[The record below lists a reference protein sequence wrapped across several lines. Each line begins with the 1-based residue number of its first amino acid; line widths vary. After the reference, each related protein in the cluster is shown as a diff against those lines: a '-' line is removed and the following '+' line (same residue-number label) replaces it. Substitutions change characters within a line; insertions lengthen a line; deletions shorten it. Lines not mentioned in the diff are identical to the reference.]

1 MSTLYII
8 AAPFNNLEDISMKAL
23 RILDGVDFILCEDAE
38 AIKKFLAHYHIK
50 TPVFSYSGLKK
61 TDYILD
67 LLKQRKKL
75 AFVAGAG
82 MPAPSE
88 AGGKLAQ
95 AVKERLGD
103 DVSIEFVLGPSAITA
118 ALSMSGI
125 PIDKFVFMG
134 FPPHEKGR
142 RTFIRKI
149 LASEWPVVVYESKRR
164 IIKFLEE
171 IDKTAESRQQT
182 ADEDEIK
189 NSKFEILNSKISS
202 VVVCRE
208 LSKMHETVYRGDI
221 NSIIEKIKNNK
232 DDQKGEFVVIVGK

>member
-8 AAPFNNLEDISMKAL
+8 VAPFNNLEDISMKAL
-23 RILDGVDFILCEDAE
+23 RILDEVNFILCEDAE

-50 TPVFSYSGLKK
+50 TPAFSYSGLKK

-75 AFVAGAG
+75 AFASGTG
-82 MPAPSE
+82 MPGFSE
-88 AGGKLAQ
+88 MGGEIAQ

-103 DVSIEFVLGPSAITA
+103 DVSIEFVLGPSAVMA

-125 PIDKFVFMG
+125 PTDKFIFRG
-134 FPPHEKGR
+134 FPPREKGR
-142 RTFIRKI
+142 QTFIRKI
-149 LASEWPVVVYESKRR
+149 LESEFPVVVYESRRR

-171 IDKTAESRQQT
+171 IDKTAESRKQT
-182 ADEDEIK
+182 ADENEIK
-189 NSKFEILNSKISS
+189 NPKLKIKNSKISS